1 MMRSITIPAAPFMSN
16 ALHFLQLMCFLKAPC
31 VCVSV
36 SVCECV
42 PLCFRLIIVLNEDVS
57 EIIHEC
63 TDESFPVHSQRWTSV
78 IMCIVF
84 HSLQMFSSFRR
95 NSSSA
100 SLFKVPQPQRSTHLQ
115 RRTIKQSY
123 SSESSAQ
130 LNRSLIMMCFDWL
143 IDMSVC
149 VVIGCRGSCWARV
162 AVPDLSDM
170 LISSVSSSGSVR
182 RAPGAVNSATID
194 STSCLYISNHHNR

>member
-1 MMRSITIPAAPFMSN
+1 MILNALNRQCGVCERWWDPLPAAPFMSS
-16 ALHFLQLMCFLKAPC
+16 ALHFLQLMCFLEAPC

-36 SVCECV
+36 SVCKCV

-57 EIIHEC
+57 EVIHEC

-84 HSLQMFSSFRR
+84 HSLQTFSSFRR

-100 SLFKVPQPQRSTHLQ
+100 SLFMVPQPQRSTHLQ

-130 LNRSLIMMCFDWL
+130 PNLSLIMMCFDWL
-143 IDMSVC
+143 FDMSVC
-149 VVIGCRGSCWARV
+149 CDW
-162 AVPDLSDM
+162 L
-170 LISSVSSSGSVR
+170 
-182 RAPGAVNSATID
+182 
-194 STSCLYISNHHNR
+194 